1 MEQNI
6 TQISTYM
13 KKSMTIRFILKIR
26 YAPVFLVVMFVC
38 ACVSLKTPKRANL
51 VALKA
56 PMLIGRY
63 PVSYSKYLRSKFHKD
78 TVMPVMIW
86 YFFKDSPG
94 KDSAE
99 LAQASHM
106 ELNLTDKKH
115 MISKLYNGNI
125 LLKTETIKGHLRR
138 GYFRKKHDLSFTG
151 VPPFYWSMTSIK
163 KQFGLGTDNQLFI
176 DAADE
181 TSGSVLIFGAS
192 SGGCTTSHTIMP
204 VK

>member
-1 MEQNI
+1 
-6 TQISTYM
+6 M
-13 KKSMTIRFILKIR
+13 KTHRTICFKLRSSATILFFT
-26 YAPVFLVVMFVC
+26 AMFMC
-38 ACVSLKTPKRANL
+38 ACVSLKTPKRTNQ

-56 PMLIGRY
+56 PMFIGRY
-63 PVSYSKYLRSKFHKD
+63 PLNYSRYLSSRFHKD

-86 YFFKDSPG
+86 YIFKDSPG
-94 KDSAE
+94 KDSVE

-115 MISKLYNGNI
+115 MTSKLYNGNI
-125 LLKTETIKGHLRR
+125 LLKTEIIKGHLRK